1 MTIVIPAACALLLIG
16 FFVLVARPILSRR
29 LQPAAQ
35 AAAHAYLELQHQKE
49 LVYAAIKELEL
60 DRAVG
65 KIAKDD
71 YEAQHGQLE
80 DSAVDLLH
88 RLEQGEDVDDRAS
101 LATIVEQVESD
112 VAALVR
118 SQGTIDTGESTD
130 RFCTGCGAPRA
141 ADHRF
146 CPRCGTEFG
155 S

>member
-65 KIAKDD
+65 KIDAGD
-71 YEAQHGQLE
+71 YEAQRGLLE

-88 RLEQGEDVDDRAS
+88 RLEQGERVDE
-101 LATIVEQVESD
+101 LATVEEQVESD
-112 VAALVR
+112 VATLVR
-118 SQGTIDTGESTD
+118 TRGSADTGESAA

-146 CPRCGTEFG
+146 CPRCGTEF
-155 S
+155 ST